1 MADRWIVTRIVNDKS
16 VGTIVSNIFASTKQ
30 YHNYE
35 DIKRITREHKSKTRV
50 AGNQEVE
57 YEIWLCREN
66 NTREKVLTM

>member
-16 VGTIVSNIFASTKQ
+16 VGTIVSNIFSSTKQ